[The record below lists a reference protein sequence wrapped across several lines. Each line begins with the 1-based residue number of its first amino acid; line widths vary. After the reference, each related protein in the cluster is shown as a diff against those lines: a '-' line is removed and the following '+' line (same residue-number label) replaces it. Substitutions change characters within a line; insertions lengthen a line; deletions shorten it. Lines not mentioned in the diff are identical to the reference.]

1 VAAERIANWEN
12 GGGSEEKKLNKKKK
26 WGRKGGA
33 VLDRGCRI
41 R

>member
-1 VAAERIANWEN
+1 VAAERIANWGN
-12 GGGSEEKKLNKKKK
+12 GGGSEEKKLKKKK